1 MVNQTQK
8 HVFFL
13 LLFFSFPHHED
24 FQLNKFS
31 FTEIIIINLFF
42 TLHNILLASIWQSHV
57 LFPML
62 HWRNGKVIMMW
73 ECDRT
78 WQLHDTVHI
87 LHSRGFKSLARDACC
102 NWLYRWR
109 VELFTGFI
117 TGKPTCGRVKLD
129 RTSRHYTVY
138 IYVYIVWVCCS
149 VFVRAK
155 CVHVRTK
162 KRQCYLLVW
171 VTKCMCA
178 EDVTKCMHVTVCVCM
193 RRSGGSIH

>member
-8 HVFFL
+8 HM
-13 LLFFSFPHHED
+13 FFSTFSFLSPHHED

-78 WQLHDTVHI
+78 WQLHHTVHI

-138 IYVYIVWVCCS
+138 ICIYCLRVLLGFCDSQMC
-149 VFVRAK
+149 A
-155 CVHVRTK
+155 CVHK
-162 KRQCYLLVW
+162 KR
-171 VTKCMCA
+171 
-178 EDVTKCMHVTVCVCM
+178 
-193 RRSGGSIH
+193 